1 MPVLVRPTSAAIAD
15 LLAAHDWYEQRSPGL
30 GKDFVRVID
39 DAFDGI
45 AQQPTLF
52 PPLHRG
58 LRRLLVRR
66 FPYAVF
72 YRIDPD
78 AIRVVAV
85 LHSKMN
91 VSRLQART

>member
-1 MPVLVRPTSAAIAD
+1 MPALVRPTSAAIAD

-58 LRRLLVRR
+58 LRRLLFRR
-66 FPYAVF
+66 FPTPFFTAS
-72 YRIDPD
+72 ILMPS
-78 AIRVVAV
+78 ASSPSCIR
-85 LHSKMN
+85 K
-91 VSRLQART
+91 

>member
-1 MPVLVRPTSAAIAD
+1 MPTLVRATSAAIAD
-15 LLAAHDWYEQRSPGL
+15 LLAAHDWYEQRLPGL
-30 GKDFVRVID
+30 GKDFVRMID
-39 DAFDGI
+39 AAFDSI
-45 AQQPTLF
+45 ALQPTLF

-58 LRRLLVRR
+58 LRRVLVRR

-91 VSRLQART
+91 VSRLQERT

>member
-1 MPVLVRPTSAAIAD
+1 MPTLVRPTSAAIAD

-30 GKDFVRVID
+30 GKDFVRMID
-39 DAFDGI
+39 AAFDGI
-45 AQQPTLF
+45 ALQPTLF

-58 LRRLLVRR
+58 LRRVLIRR

-72 YRIDPD
+72 YRIDRD
-78 AIRVVAV
+78 AIRVVAG

-91 VSRLQART
+91 LGRLVARS